1 MDLTGQVDAS
11 TNSNDPMITKLLVL
25 DFQHLWQKPCC
36 GMSDK
41 ISAPKKKGM
50 WMGGAVPLGYEVKDR
65 ALVIN
70 EAEFPVN
77 NA

>member
-1 MDLTGQVDAS
+1 
-11 TNSNDPMITKLLVL
+11 
-25 DFQHLWQKPCC
+25 
-36 GMSDK
+36 MSDK